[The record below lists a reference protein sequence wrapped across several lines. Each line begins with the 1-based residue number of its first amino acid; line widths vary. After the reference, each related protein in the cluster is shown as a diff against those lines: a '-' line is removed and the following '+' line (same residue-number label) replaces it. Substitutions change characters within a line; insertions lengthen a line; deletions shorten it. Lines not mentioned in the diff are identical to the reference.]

1 MIERRQV
8 RGARNE
14 KENKAR
20 LEAPGGDAMSN
31 AHISAPGRICDPLRR
46 HVLMINRSAASPLEK
61 IVHLRQRLARS
72 EAELRRLGTSRLM
85 STPGCLD
92 RSRTH
97 ARLGSVNFEMNDATD
112 SGEDCMVIGGRY

>member
-14 KENKAR
+14 KENKAC

-31 AHISAPGRICDPLRR
+31 AHISAPGRICDPLHR
-46 HVLMINRSAASPLEK
+46 HVLMITRSAASPLEK
-61 IVHLRQRLARS
+61 IVRLRQRLARS

-85 STPGCLD
+85 SAPGSFG
-92 RSRTH
+92 RSRMH
-97 ARLGSVNFEMNDATD
+97 ARLE
-112 SGEDCMVIGGRY
+112 SGEDCMAIGGRY